1 MPYLDVPG
9 TTLYYED
16 EGAGEQPLLFLHG
29 WGTSA
34 RVWGAQLPEF
44 VRDHRVV
51 TLDWRGCGRSGR
63 PATGNTMAGVLDD
76 LSVLIDALR
85 LVRPVVI
92 GSSLG
97 AAFAT
102 ELAVRSPELVG
113 GAVAV
118 DGPAYWPS
126 QGIDVARIE
135 HDLRTDRAAS
145 IAEWV
150 VNWFAPGTSPALVD
164 WTVRQI
170 LDSGTY
176 IDEHLTAFA
185 SYDPRPRL
193 GELRVPIH
201 YIHGALDTQ
210 PPVAVAKTCAALT
223 PGAGVSVIE
232 GAGHLPH
239 QERPAEF
246 NGALRAALGNMMS
259 AIAVA

>member
-16 EGAGEQPLLFLHG
+16 EGTGAQPLLFLHG

-44 VRDHRVV
+44 VPEHRVV
-51 TLDWRGCGRSGR
+51 ALDWRGCGRSGR
-63 PATGNTMAGVLDD
+63 PARGNTMTGVLDD
-76 LSVLIDALR
+76 LTALIGALE
-85 LVRPVVI
+85 LDRPIVI

-102 ELAVRSPELVG
+102 ELAAREPELVG
-113 GAVAV
+113 GAVVV
-118 DGPAYWPS
+118 DGPGHWPA
-126 QGIDVARIE
+126 QQLDVAAIL
-135 HDLRTDRAAS
+135 DALRTDRAA
-145 IAEWV
+145 AVAGWV

-176 IDEHLTAFA
+176 IDEHFA
-185 SYDPRPRL
+185 EFATYDPRPRL
-193 GELRVPIH
+193 SGLRVPIH
-201 YIHGALDTQ
+201 YIHGALDAQ
-210 PPVAVAKTCAALT
+210 PPVAVADACAALT
-223 PGAGVSVIE
+223 PGAEVTVIE

-246 NGALRAALGNMMS
+246 NAALRAVLRVS
-259 AIAVA
+259 